1 MTTSSHRK
9 KARKESEAPSERR
22 KLSEGSL
29 EASPNS
35 QPLTLERR
43 LKKRES
49 DRKCQR
55 VSRERTKS
63 RITYLESLVEKLSQA
78 DDTGK
83 VASLLENVS
92 RLQEERDSLAAK
104 IKSIE
109 SILFPAQRPMAAES
123 TKLESTM
130 SSLPEVPSSYFTPVH
145 DMSTAAPA
153 HRTTSEAFKDSP
165 DEGASKSFADQ
176 DVASQD
182 LGGVSETSRD
192 LVMHPNF
199 SARSI
204 GRVQYMP
211 LFPPLGKHVCECRYA
226 RSVQNQALNF
236 WYQGNTTLSAWMKW
250 PKLVPPVLDDDPF
263 HDDTPVRA
271 IVEGWDAVE
280 RRGHVHPM
288 WRLLRTMDEGLF
300 IHADTPQNRLGI
312 LYNVSRVLTAHLDT
326 TKRRLRRLPQYWLSR
341 AGAQHCAYAT
351 NFVAWPGVRQ
361 ALDSEEHRFC
371 SNHFWET
378 FINHMRVDWPYE
390 LRDCF
395 LFNSSKGLYKISP
408 LFDETLKDIQKIG
421 VSSSFFQHYPELG
434 DAVNV
439 VEGSSQLEGP
449 TQAFQ
454 YGRSDVNGL
463 HLVRQQYSEEDNPG
477 SVAAVRNTG
486 LWPTTGTIATLL
498 DSSCSTA
505 TESWN
510 PLSSLAEASYISTR
524 DFI

>member
-1 MTTSSHRK
+1 MTSPHRK
-9 KARKESEAPSERR
+9 KARKESEASSACR
-22 KLSEGSL
+22 KMSQGSV
-29 EASPNS
+29 EASPSS
-35 QPLTLERR
+35 QPMTLERR

-63 RITYLESLVEKLSQA
+63 RITYLENLVEKLSQA
-78 DDTGK
+78 DDSGK
-83 VASLLENVS
+83 VASLLDNVS

-123 TKLESTM
+123 TKLQSTV
-130 SSLPEVPSSYFTPVH
+130 SSLPEVPSSGFSPVQ
-145 DMSTAAPA
+145 DMSTAASA
-153 HRTTSEAFKDSP
+153 HRTTSEALKDSP
-165 DEGASKSFADQ
+165 VEGAPQSFADQ
-176 DVASQD
+176 DMA
-182 LGGVSETSRD
+182 SRD
-192 LVMHPNF
+192 LGNVSEASRDLIMHPTF
-199 SARSI
+199 SSHGI
-204 GRVQYMP
+204 GNAQYMP

-236 WYQGNTTLSAWMKW
+236 WYQGNSTLSAWMKW
-250 PKLVPPVLDDDPF
+250 PKLVPPVPEDDPY

-271 IVEGWDAVE
+271 VVEGWDAVE

-326 TKRRLRRLPQYWLSR
+326 TKKRYGRLPQYWLSR

-361 ALDSEEHRFC
+361 ALDCDEHRFC

-378 FINHMRVDWPYE
+378 FINNMRVDWPYE

-395 LFNSSKGLYKISP
+395 LFNSAKGLYKLSP

-421 VSSSFFQHYPELG
+421 VSRSFFQHYPELG

-439 VEGSSQLEGP
+439 VEGSNQLEGR

-454 YGRSDVNGL
+454 YGRMDVNGL
-463 HLVRQQYSEEDNPG
+463 HLARQQYSEENNPE
-477 SVAAVRNTG
+477 SVAAVRHTG
-486 LWPTTGTIATLL
+486 QWPTTETIATLL

-510 PLSSLAEASYISTR
+510 ALSSLPEASYISTR